1 MVDFLNDP
9 VDRRQDALELSERVV
24 TASPLGHISAK
35 AGMVGIYHT
44 VIAFQRL
51 VVELEDGQPFVASQK
66 VVHKLGR
73 PHSVLVDNHS
83 LEATPDAVG
92 GVAIVVADVLADKDD
107 SVDVAAF
114 EDADGGVHVAVE
126 VEGTDFALSG
136 ELGQYLADRHDVRA
150 DESAVHHEIG
160 NLVGLD
166 EIGDDGQRTAVENG
180 VGIFRDCVSDFDT
193 KVLEHFYSVEADFR
207 SRLGI
212 EHYASKD
219 SLVAQVACCNQVI
232 DILVDV
238 SYVCYLFSHAMNI
251 TNVARLVNR
260 KAAIFLRLVELGC
273 VYVIGCWLFWLV
285 LRLLFGTAIDSGRLG
300 SLLFFGCLGLF
311 C

>member
-1 MVDFLNDP
+1 
-9 VDRRQDALELSERVV
+9 
-24 TASPLGHISAK
+24 
-35 AGMVGIYHT
+35 MVGIYHA
-44 VIAFQRL
+44 VLAFQRL

-73 PHSVLVDNHS
+73 LHSVLVYNHS

-92 GVAIVVADVLADKDD
+92 GVALVVADVLADKED

-114 EDADGGVHVAVE
+114 EDADGSVYVAVE

-150 DESAVHHEIG
+150 DETAVHHEIG

-166 EIGDDGQRTAVENG
+166 EIGDDGQRTAVENC

-193 KVLEHFYSVEADFR
+193 KVLEHFYSVKADFR

-219 SLVAQVACCNQVI
+219 TLVAQVTCCNQVI

-251 TNVARLVNR
+251 IIIARLANR
-260 KAAIFLRLVELGC
+260 KAAFQRLLVNSVVVSVRILRHLRLVAA
-273 VYVIGCWLFWLV
+273 Y
-285 LRLLFGTAIDSGRLG
+285 R
-300 SLLFFGCLGLF
+300 
-311 C
+311 

>member
-1 MVDFLNDP
+1 M
-9 VDRRQDALELSERVV
+9 
-24 TASPLGHISAK
+24 
-35 AGMVGIYHT
+35 
-44 VIAFQRL
+44 
-51 VVELEDGQPFVASQK
+51 ELEDGQSFVASQK

-73 PHSVLVDNHS
+73 SHSVLVDNHS
-83 LEATPDAVG
+83 LEAAPDAVG
-92 GVAIVVADVLADKDD
+92 GVALVVADVLADKDD

-114 EDADGGVHVAVE
+114 EDADGSVHVAVE
-126 VEGTDFALSG
+126 VEGTNFALSG

-160 NLVGLD
+160 DLVRLD
-166 EIGDDGQRTAVENG
+166 EFGDDGQRTAVENG

-219 SLVAQVACCNQVI
+219 SLVLEVTCRNKVI

-238 SYVCYLFSHAMNI
+238 SNVCYVFLSHATNI
-251 TNVARLVNR
+251 TTALQFVNK
-260 KAAIFLRLVELGC
+260 KAAFSAASYFMWRSRRQVSAVLPACLVAA
-273 VYVIGCWLFWLV
+273 VPPH
-285 LRLLFGTAIDSGRLG
+285 RHRR
-300 SLLFFGCLGLF
+300 
-311 C
+311 

>member
-1 MVDFLNDP
+1 
-9 VDRRQDALELSERVV
+9 
-24 TASPLGHISAK
+24 
-35 AGMVGIYHT
+35 MVGIYHA
-44 VIAFQRL
+44 VLAFQRL
-51 VVELEDGQPFVASQK
+51 VVEFEDGQPFVASQK

-73 PHSVLVDNHS
+73 LHSVLVNNHS

-92 GVAIVVADVLADKDD
+92 SVALVVADVLADKDD

-114 EDADGGVHVAVE
+114 EDADGSVHVAVE

-150 DESAVHHEIG
+150 DETAVHHEIG

-166 EIGDDGQRTAVENG
+166 EIGDDGQRTAVENC

-207 SRLGI
+207 SRLWI

-219 SLVAQVACCNQVI
+219 SLVAQVTCCNQVI

-251 TNVARLVNR
+251 IIIA
-260 KAAIFLRLVELGC
+260 
-273 VYVIGCWLFWLV
+273 
-285 LRLLFGTAIDSGRLG
+285 
-300 SLLFFGCLGLF
+300 
-311 C
+311 

>member
-1 MVDFLNDP
+1 M
-9 VDRRQDALELSERVV
+9 
-24 TASPLGHISAK
+24 
-35 AGMVGIYHT
+35 
-44 VIAFQRL
+44 
-51 VVELEDGQPFVASQK
+51 ELEDGQPFVASQK

-92 GVAIVVADVLADKDD
+92 GVALVVADVLADKDD

-114 EDADGGVHVAVE
+114 EDADGSVHVAVE
-126 VEGTDFALSG
+126 VEGTDFALSS

-150 DESAVHHEIG
+150 DESAIHNKIG

-166 EIGDDGQRTAVENG
+166 ELGDDGQRTADEDC

-238 SYVCYLFSHAMNI
+238 SYVCYLFTHAMNI

-273 VYVIGCWLFWLV
+273 VYVVGCWLFGLV
-285 LRLLFGTAIDSGRLG
+285 LRLLFGTAVASVRLG